1 MRKALAAAAA
11 LVAVMGVTAGC
22 GSSGSSGTGGT
33 VKEVNQ
39 DTVQGS
45 ALGEQLDLSQL
56 SPDIPDPDHPVTITF
71 ASWVGG
77 SALVQKLARQFH
89 QIHPNITVK
98 FQDVP
103 AEEMQT
109 KLTTQIAGG
118 NPPDAAYVDTGAS
131 GAFAPRG
138 AILNLEDYISKSK
151 AVSKDDYVPAFK
163 DMVSV
168 EGDMYGLPIDGE
180 STGLFYRTDLFD
192 AAGISGP
199 PKTWAQMEADAQKR
213 TDPEKKQYGIALF
226 ASQYETSYYFYPF
239 LYQAGGTQTDES
251 DQKAA
256 FASPEGIKA
265 AEFYTGLSKYSPP
278 DLWASNSWDGRVS
291 FATGKVGM
299 YIAGAWF
306 AGEMLNSYP
315 KITGK
320 WATAPLPTME
330 EGSPCATTIAGDA
343 LVIFSQSKEH
353 DAAWKWIEF
362 LSAPQN
368 MALFNLGTKK
378 APSSLL
384 PPRQSL
390 LSDPKVFENNPVLA
404 GFADNMKCGILN
416 TSDNKHWGEVDG
428 GPLSDAL
435 AQAIYGKKTV
445 AEAFPP
451 AQQQADEMLSQP

>member
-1 MRKALAAAAA
+1 MVGAVVLAALMAIAAA
-11 LVAVMGVTAGC
+11 C

-33 VKEVNQ
+33 VNSVNQ
-39 DTVQGS
+39 NSVQGS
-45 ALGEQLDLSQL
+45 ALGEKLDLSQL
-56 SPDIPDPDHPVTITF
+56 SPDIKDPDHPVTITF

-77 SALVQKLARQFH
+77 SALLQKLAKQFH
-89 QIHPNITVK
+89 EIHPNITVK

-118 NPPDAAYVDTGAS
+118 NVPDTAYVDTGTVGS
-131 GAFAPRG
+131 FAPRG
-138 AILNLEDYISKSK
+138 AIVNLEDYISKSK
-151 AVSKDDYVPAFK
+151 GVSKDDYVDAFRE
-163 DMVSV
+163 MVSV
-168 EGDMYGLPIDGE
+168 DGKMYGLPIDGE
-180 STGLFYRTDLFD
+180 STGLFYRTGLFEK
-192 AAGISGP
+192 AGIDGP
-199 PKTWAQMEADAQKR
+199 PTTWAEMEEDAKKLTVPAQ
-213 TDPEKKQYGIALF
+213 KQYGIALF
-226 ASQYETSYYFYPF
+226 ASQYETSYYWYPF

-251 DQKAA
+251 DTHAA

-265 AEFYTGLSKYSPP
+265 AEFYTGLNKYSPP

-306 AGEMLNSYP
+306 AGEMNNSYP
-315 KITGK
+315 KIKGK

-368 MALFNLGTKK
+368 MALFDIGTKK
-378 APSSLL
+378 TPSSLL

-390 LSDPKVFENNPVLA
+390 LDDPKVFANFPVLQ
-404 GFADNMKCGILN
+404 GFAENMSCGITNLSN
-416 TSDNKHWGEVDG
+416 NKNWGEVDG

-451 AQQQADEMLSQP
+451 AQKQADEILSRP